1 MKKQSQTWSFDL
13 IVAVILFVVV
23 IGIFY
28 GFVMKDDED
37 LDSLQKAT
45 TKITYKLDCKFEE
58 NDECIVRDGA
68 IDEEGLKFLFTEQN
82 YELLKDQWNLDS
94 DFCIYLRD
102 ASGNVIPFEGKTSF
116 GSSDLVLTQSGKTCG
131 SEVTP

>member
-68 IDEEGLKFLFTEQN
+68 IDEEGLEFLFTEQN

-102 ASGNVIPFEGKTSF
+102 ANGNVIPFEGKTSF

-131 SEVTP
+131 SEVSP